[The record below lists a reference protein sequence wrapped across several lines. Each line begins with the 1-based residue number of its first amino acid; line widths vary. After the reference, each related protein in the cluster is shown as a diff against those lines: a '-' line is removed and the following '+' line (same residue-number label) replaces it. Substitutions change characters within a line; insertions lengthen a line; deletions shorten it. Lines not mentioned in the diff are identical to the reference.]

1 MERSKRFIS
10 AVGSGYASVVVLSI
24 LNIVS
29 VPVALAAL
37 GREGF
42 GVAATIIQITA
53 FSQVLQ
59 LGVGPSVARFIVD
72 YRNRGDQAGLASF
85 LKTAFIIGAAQGV
98 LLLVL
103 SIVFA
108 PLLGSVFLIPENFE
122 RDFTAVAFWCLC
134 AIAAGFVFNPI
145 QQLLYASQRL
155 DVINYTAICTQT
167 IGTIVLIFGLGA
179 KLGLYAYAAGAW
191 AVTVSGA
198 VLAVFWSKRFG
209 VMPSLAGSAPDWKS
223 FPSLIRFSGNVL
235 AASFGLQL
243 IAIAPAVVI
252 NRLLGASAM
261 GDWSVGTK
269 LLQLGAQLTGRVSNA
284 AEPTLWEIF
293 SAGDKER
300 CRNRL
305 NQTASLAST
314 VATIIGAVI
323 LSLNG
328 NFVYLWSGQL
338 VRWPWVNDLLGA
350 CWLVAVA
357 FAASWCMLPGITKRL
372 GFMKIIFPLE
382 GLIILS
388 LLLIPAVVSGL
399 SSVLVAMLISLLL
412 VRFAYGMLRVAK
424 DLGETSGGIIVAL
437 ARPLFFWSLAMAVA
451 LFFRWTLSTNNSLF
465 ILVACGALCL
475 GIYVAMAYAVAL
487 TPAMR
492 KDALRFIRW
501 PVFGNS
507 SD

>member
-10 AVGSGYASVVVLSI
+10 AVGSGYASIVVLSI
-24 LNIVS
+24 LNLIT
-29 VPVALAAL
+29 VPVALGAL

-42 GVAATIIQITA
+42 GVAATIVQIIA

-72 YRNRGDQAGLASF
+72 YRNRSDQTGLASF

-122 RDFTAVAFWCLC
+122 RDFSAVAFWCLC
-134 AIAAGFVFNPI
+134 SIAVGFVFNPI

-155 DVINYTAICTQT
+155 DVINYIAICTQT
-167 IGTIVLIFGLGA
+167 IGTAALIVGLGA
-179 KLGLYAYAAGAW
+179 KLGLYAYAAAAW

-198 VLAVFWSKRFG
+198 VLAVFWSRRLG
-209 VMPSLAGSAPDWKS
+209 VVPSLAGTVPDWQVI
-223 FPSLIRFSGNVL
+223 PSLVRFSGNVM

-284 AEPTLWEIF
+284 AEPTLWDIF
-293 SAGDKER
+293 SGGDKVR
-300 CRNRL
+300 CRTRL
-305 NQTASLAST
+305 NQTASLASA
-314 VATIIGAVI
+314 VATIIGALIV
-323 LSLNG
+323 SLNG

-338 VRWPWVNDLLGA
+338 VRWPWENDLLGA
-350 CWLVAVA
+350 CWLAAAA

-372 GFMKIIFPLE
+372 GFIKFIFPAE
-382 GLIILS
+382 GMLILS
-388 LLLIPAVVSGL
+388 LLLVPAVVSGL
-399 SSVLVAMLISLLL
+399 SSVLVAMLISVLLI
-412 VRFAYGMLRVAK
+412 RFTYGILRVAK
-424 DLGETSGGIIVAL
+424 DLGETPRGTILAL
-437 ARPLFFWSLAMAVA
+437 ARPLVFWSLAMAVA
-451 LFFRWTLSTNNSLF
+451 LCFRWLLSANSSIF

-475 GIYVAMAYAVAL
+475 GVYAAMAYGVAF

-492 KDALRFIRW
+492 KDAMRFIR
-501 PVFGNS
+501 PSVFGRI
-507 SD
+507 